1 MSKAMLGIALIA
13 LNRGANA
20 EIAHDEVAGF
30 LQLLLTPAAVG
41 DQRAPTEAE
50 GGADYR
56 VSSSGS
62 LAKLLA
68 MRRAS
73 SRVSTPAV
81 SVTLCTPSSFC
92 MPTM

>member
-20 EIAHDEVAGF
+20 EIVHDEVAGF

-50 GGADYR
+50 GGAVYR

-81 SVTLCTPSSFC
+81 CS
-92 MPTM
+92 

>member
-41 DQRAPTEAE
+41 DKRAPAEA
-50 GGADYR
+50 D
-56 VSSSGS
+56 
-62 LAKLLA
+62 
-68 MRRAS
+68 AS
-73 SRVSTPAV
+73 RLTSIFR
-81 SVTLCTPSSFC
+81 TLRNER
-92 MPTM
+92 